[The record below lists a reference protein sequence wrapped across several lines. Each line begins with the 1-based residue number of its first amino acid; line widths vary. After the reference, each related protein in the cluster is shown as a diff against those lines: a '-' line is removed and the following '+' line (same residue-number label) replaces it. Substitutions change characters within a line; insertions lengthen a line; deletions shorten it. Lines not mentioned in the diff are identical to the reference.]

1 MKFNRFLKNLLVAVV
16 YVEFCFHHSEALNRG
31 DDPYEVLGVS
41 RSATTGEIKRAYKRL
56 ARNW

>member
-1 MKFNRFLKNLLVAVV
+1 MFYSKIT
-16 YVEFCFHHSEALNRG
+16 EALHRG
-31 DDPYEVLGVS
+31 DDPYQILGVS

>member
-1 MKFNRFLKNLLVAVV
+1 MNLKFFPKILLV
-16 YVEFCFHHSEALNRG
+16 YIMFYSKITEALHRG
-31 DDPYEVLGVS
+31 DDPYQILGVS